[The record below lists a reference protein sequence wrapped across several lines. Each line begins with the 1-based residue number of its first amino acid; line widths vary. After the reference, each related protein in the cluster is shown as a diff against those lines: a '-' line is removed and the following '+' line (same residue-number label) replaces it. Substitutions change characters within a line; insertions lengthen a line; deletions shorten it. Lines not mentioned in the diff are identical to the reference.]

1 MADTRLVEFVRDA
14 LKSGA
19 TRDETEAALIESGW
33 SREQVAG
40 AMRAFSPTPFPI
52 PVPRPAAQVSA
63 RDAALY
69 LVMFVMLYLTAYH
82 VGSLLFELIE
92 FALPD
97 PLIDGNAS
105 SAFRVRWSASVVIV
119 SFPLFL
125 FAASRV
131 AADIARDPTNRT
143 SAVRRWLTH
152 LTLAVATFVLAGD
165 LIAVINSLLGGE
177 LSARFLLK
185 ALTVGTIAGAI
196 FWYYLDSIRGDQ
208 EALSQ

>member
-1 MADTRLVEFVRDA
+1 MADSRLVTFVHDA

-19 TRDETEAALIESGW
+19 TREDTEAVLIASGW
-33 SREQVAG
+33 SRDQVAG
-40 AMRAFSPTPFPI
+40 ALRAFSPTSFAV
-52 PVPRPAAQVSA
+52 PVPRPVAQVSA
-63 RDAALY
+63 RDAAIY
-69 LVMFVMLYLTAYH
+69 LVMFIMLYLSAFH

-92 FALPD
+92 FAFPD

-105 SAFRVRWSASVVIV
+105 SAYRVRWSASVVIV

-125 FAASRV
+125 FTASRV
-131 AADIARDPTNRT
+131 AADIARDPTSRT

-152 LTLAVATFVLAGD
+152 LTLAIATFILAGD
-165 LIAVINSLLGGE
+165 LIAVVNSLLGGE

-196 FWYYLDSIRGDQ
+196 FWYYLDSIRRDQ
-208 EALSQ
+208 EALSL